1 VRWLPV
7 GLAAGLFASAFP
19 AVASATDY
27 CVDATP
33 ACGPK
38 NVASFEQALTQAGA
52 ASDPD
57 RIFLGATT
65 YTAPTGSG
73 YGYTHTS
80 SPVEIVGQGTG
91 QTILTAP
98 SGSENVL
105 GLAGGAGS
113 SIHDLTILLPQSM
126 VPQSWGLIT
135 ENTARHIEVIEHTT
149 QANARS
155 GVSLMNGGALEDS
168 NVTLSSTSNTNA
180 VRFGPGGGT
189 VRRSTLNGWFGVLSD
204 YGGTI
209 ERSRVT
215 GSYVG
220 LFADGN
226 LTAVSGSLIRATGP
240 TANVIFAASQ
250 PGSSTTVNADGV
262 TIVGPGEPNTFGVGA
277 SDEPAPENVSVSL
290 TNAIIRGVSTP
301 LFAAGSGGGHQVKVA
316 ASYSDYDPSGNY
328 TVGADGSITE
338 TNLSNV
344 GDAGFVDAGGGD
356 YHLLPSSPLV
366 DAGDPASAQ
375 GLDLDGNPLVADG
388 NGDGSIRRDMG
399 AFELQPTGSG
409 QQGGTT
415 AVDTEAPLLSGFAS
429 TRKVFAVGSA
439 RTAISASAAHRTR
452 FRYTLSEPA
461 QVTITIQRALAGS
474 RKGRY
479 RTVGRLTRN
488 GKQGS
493 NSTPFSGRIGKR
505 ALRPGRYRAVARA
518 TDAAGNRS
526 APRRAGF
533 RIAAR

>member
-1 VRWLPV
+1 MRWLPV
-7 GLAAGLFASAFP
+7 GLAAGLVASAFP

-27 CVDATP
+27 CVDTTP
-33 ACGPK
+33 ACGTK

-65 YTAPTGSG
+65 YTAPTGDG
-73 YGYTHTS
+73 YRYNHTS

-91 QTILTAP
+91 QTIITGP

-105 GLAGGAGS
+105 ALAGGAGS
-113 SIHDLTILLPQSM
+113 SIHDLTILMPQSM
-126 VPQSWGLIT
+126 VPQSWGLVT
-135 ENTARHIEVIEHTT
+135 ENTARRIEVIEHTT
-149 QANARS
+149 QANART

-189 VRRSTLNGWFGVLSD
+189 VRRSALNGWFGVLSD

-209 ERSRVT
+209 ERSRIT
-215 GSYVG
+215 GAANGILAV
-220 LFADGN
+220 DN
-226 LTAVSGSLIRATGP
+226 VTAVSASVIRFANAGWSGMAAIPHLGSHP
-240 TANVIFAASQ
+240 
-250 PGSSTTVNADGV
+250 TVNADGV
-262 TIVGPGEPNTFGVGA
+262 TIIGPGAAPDTSGA
-277 SDEPAPENVSVSL
+277 FISNEPAPTESAAINL
-290 TNAIIRGVSTP
+290 TNSIIRGVSAS
-301 LFAAGSGGGHQVKVA
+301 LWADVAGAGGTIA
-316 ASYSDYDPSGNY
+316 ASYSDYDPSGNVSKGNA
-328 TVGADGSITE
+328 TISE
-338 TNLSNV
+338 TNVSNV
-344 GDAGFVDAGGGD
+344 GDAGFVDAAAGD
-356 YHLLPSSPLV
+356 YRLLPASPLV
-366 DAGDPASAQ
+366 DTGDPATPQ
-375 GLDLDGNPLVADG
+375 GLDLDGNPLVVDG
-388 NGDGSIRRDMG
+388 NGDGSTRRDMG
-399 AFELQPTGSG
+399 AFELQPAGGG

-415 AVDTEAPLLSGFAS
+415 AVDTEVPLLSGFAS
-429 TRKVFAVGSA
+429 TRKVFAVGSV

-461 QVTITIQRALAGS
+461 RVTITIQRALAGS

-488 GKQGS
+488 ARQGS
-493 NSTPFSGRIGKR
+493 NSTAFSGRIGKR